1 MNNKRSYVIIILFLV
16 ALLFGGGIY
25 IVKKSLNQ
33 SAPSADAQENTMPE
47 ENKNDSAPVSSEGTK
62 EVEMQ
67 ISIIQEGSG
76 NGAQKGDVV
85 TVHYTGRLQ
94 DDTKFDSS
102 IDRGTPFNFVLGAG
116 EVILGWDAGVVG
128 MRVGEVRKLIIPPEL
143 AYRERGIPG
152 AIPPNATL
160 IFTVEMLAIKR

>member
-1 MNNKRSYVIIILFLV
+1 MNNKWSYAIIIV
-16 ALLFGGGIY
+16 VLLLGGGMY
-25 IVKKSLNQ
+25 IAKNSLNQ
-33 SAPSADAQENTMPE
+33 PAPSADTQENAMPE
-47 ENKNDSAPVSSEGTK
+47 ENKNDSTPASSEGAK

-67 ISIIQEGSG
+67 IAIIQEGSG

-85 TVHYTGRLQ
+85 TVHYTGWLQ

-102 IDRGTPFNFVLGAG
+102 VDRGTPFNFVLGAG
-116 EVILGWDAGVVG
+116 EVIPGWDAGVLG
-128 MRVGEVRKLIIPPEL
+128 MKVGEVRKLTIPPEL
-143 AYRERGIPG
+143 AYGERGIPG